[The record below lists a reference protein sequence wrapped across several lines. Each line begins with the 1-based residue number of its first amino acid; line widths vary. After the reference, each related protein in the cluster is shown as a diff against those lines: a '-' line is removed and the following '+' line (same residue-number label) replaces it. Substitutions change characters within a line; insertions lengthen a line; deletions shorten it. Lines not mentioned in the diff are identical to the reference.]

1 MIELSPSYDS
11 AISTYAEG
19 LSIRFAGIPEIQ
31 IANDIY
37 GLVDRHKGITM
48 PSEAQSAILIYDEDI
63 APERQRLYYWL
74 YVSPVFDIEEVA
86 EEIATYLNEQ
96 HELSVRLIF
105 TSDNDDPDRVTVL
118 EPASK
123 NP

>member
-11 AISTYAEG
+11 AISTYDEG

-31 IANDIY
+31 IANDLY
-37 GLVDRHKGITM
+37 GLVDRYKSLTM
-48 PSEAQSAILIYDEDI
+48 PSDAQSATLIYDEDI
-63 APERQRLYYWL
+63 APDRQRLYYWL

-86 EEIATYLNEQ
+86 EGIAMYLNEQ

-105 TSDNDDPDRVTVL
+105 KSVNDEPDRVTVL